1 MFIEHVLAQYIAM
14 LKSIR
19 EIINSEAST
28 YQGSEK
34 TRSMIEKQI
43 EDRWGKSEVKNYDPF
58 HSARTFNSWVKLGF
72 KVKKGEK
79 ALRSVTV
86 IETKDADGE
95 VIKKVVRPCFIFYYR
110 QVEKMAKEKAL

>member
-1 MFIEHVLAQYIAM
+1 M
-14 LKSIR
+14 LKSVR

-34 TRSMIEKQI
+34 TRSMIEEQI
-43 EDRWGKSEVKNYDPF
+43 VARWGKAEVKNYDPF

-72 KVKKGEK
+72 RVKKGEK

-95 VIKKVVRPCFIFYYR
+95 VLKKVVRPCFIFYYR
-110 QVEKMAKEKAL
+110 QVEKMGKEKAI